1 VRPDKSISS
10 VEVSSVRKKMKD
22 KAFAAKVNRQDIID
36 GAEGLG
42 VPLEELIQE
51 VILALREEA
60 DALGLAGTGAA
71 PVAAG

>member
-1 VRPDKSISS
+1 
-10 VEVSSVRKKMKD
+10 
-22 KAFAAKVNRQDIID
+22 
-36 GAEGLG
+36 
-42 VPLEELIQE
+42 LIQE